1 MSGPSE
7 AETRDSAA
15 LRTPLARYEL
25 ELARAAFLPDPAQ
38 RRAIEH
44 LERLHREIA
53 GHATRTV
60 PWWSR
65 LLRQAPAPPR
75 GVYLWG
81 GVGRGKTFLVDLFHD
96 CLPEEGRQRI
106 HFHRFMQ
113 SVHAALRDLRDERDP
128 LARIAADWS
137 RRLRVLCLDEFHV
150 GDITDAMLLGN
161 LLQALFSRGV
171 VLVTTSN
178 EEPRRLYWNG
188 LQRERFLPAIAALE
202 AHTEIVNVDGGID
215 YRLRALERAAIYLV
229 PPGPAADAALAEA
242 FAAIAPEPGRADVVI
257 DLDGRPVPARRAAD
271 GVVWL
276 DFDQLCDGPRG
287 TRDYI
292 ELARCHHTVL
302 LANVPLLDAQSDDR
316 ARRFIH
322 LVDELYDRNVNLVV
336 SAAAEPPVL
345 YRGERLRAP
354 YARTAS
360 RLIEMRTAE
369 YLARPHLSD

>member
-1 MSGPSE
+1 M
-7 AETRDSAA
+7 
-15 LRTPLARYEL
+15 
-25 ELARAAFLPDPAQ
+25 
-38 RRAIEH
+38 RRA
-44 LERLHREIA
+44 
-53 GHATRTV
+53 
-60 PWWSR
+60 P
-65 LLRQAPAPPR
+65 PAPR
-75 GVYLWG
+75 GIYLWG

-96 CLPEEGRQRI
+96 CQPAAGRRRI

-113 SVHAALRDLRDERDP
+113 SVHAALRDSREEPDP
-128 LARIAADWS
+128 LARIATDWA

-150 GDITDAMLLGN
+150 SDITDAMLLGN
-161 LLQALFSRGV
+161 LLQSLFARGV

-178 EEPRRLYWNG
+178 EEPRRLYSNG

-202 AHTEIVNVDGGID
+202 AHTEVINVDGGMD

-229 PPGPAADAALAEA
+229 PSGAAADAALESA
-242 FAAIAPEPGRADVVI
+242 FAAIATETGASGAVI
-257 DLDGRPVPARRAAD
+257 DLDGRPVRARRAAD
-271 GVVWL
+271 GVAL
-276 DFDQLCDGPRG
+276 FDFRELCDGPRG

-302 LANVPLLDAQSDDR
+302 VADVPAFDALSDDR

-336 SAAAEPPVL
+336 SAAAEPPAL
-345 YRGERLRAP
+345 YQGERLRSAF
-354 YARTAS
+354 ARTAS